1 MKRTLATIAVGAL
14 GALTALTMLA
24 SPGVAAGPAAFHPS
38 QLPGV
43 GEAEQV
49 IVVTAPTWRSTEGT
63 LRAYERTPDGWRLV
77 VRATPALLGSRGLV
91 PADER
96 RQGTGTTPAGTFGIV
111 SAFGRK
117 ADPGTALDYIQV
129 DRNDAWTYNPAFPA
143 TYNVF
148 QDAPRSWA
156 GFGRYVER
164 LWGYGLQYNY
174 VAVMDYNLPDGPI
187 RAGADGI
194 RRAAKPADTTAGGGI
209 FLHVSNGTR
218 TAGCIAIDEAAMRRV
233 LQWLDPDRNPVI
245 VVGPIAEIDQ
255 DSLAGGR

>member
-1 MKRTLATIAVGAL
+1 MLVLGAL
-14 GALTALTMLA
+14 GALAALTALA
-24 SPGVAAGPAAFHPS
+24 PPGAANDAAAWHPS
-38 QLPGV
+38 GLPGV
-43 GEAEQV
+43 GNAQQV
-49 IVVTAPTWRSTEGT
+49 IVVTAPSWRSTEGT
-63 LRAYERTPDGWRLV
+63 LRAYERTSEGWRLV
-77 VRATPALLGSRGLV
+77 LRATPALLGSRGLV

-117 ADPGTALDYIQV
+117 ADPGTSLDYIQV

-187 RAGADGI
+187 RTGADGI
-194 RRAAKPADTTAGGGI
+194 RRAANPADTTAGGGI

-218 TAGCIAIDEAAMRRV
+218 TAGCIAIDESAMRRV
-233 LQWLDPDRNPVI
+233 MQWLDPERDPVI
-245 VVGPIAEIDQ
+245 VVGPESEID
-255 DSLAGGR
+255 SPALAGGR